1 MSPFA
6 IAFDR
11 YLRAEEALLRAEYDR
26 ITGFKPDSPQE
37 AGGQPN
43 KRAGV
48 IR

>member
-26 ITGFKPDSPQE
+26 ITGFKPDSPPE
-37 AGGQPN
+37 AGARPTSRPGS
-43 KRAGV
+43 